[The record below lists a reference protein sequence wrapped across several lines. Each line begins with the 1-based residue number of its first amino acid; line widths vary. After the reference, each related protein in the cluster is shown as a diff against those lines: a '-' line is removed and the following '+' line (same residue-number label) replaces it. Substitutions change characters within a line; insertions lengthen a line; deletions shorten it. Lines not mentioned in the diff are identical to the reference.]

1 MAQVQA
7 PPAAIPAT
15 ISPLQTPVDEKRQYD
30 AFTQNK
36 VSDQTVWLQV
46 TDIPIPGTR
55 STQPPSEL
63 VFLRFR
69 DSEAEVKGFLN
80 RLPPIQE
87 NTARIYDHVVQEHL
101 EKAEGHHVQHS
112 TRMDRRLREHL
123 SAETG
128 RKFETWNA
136 WNVSKVSPFVDPYQ
150 TYVVRD
156 QWTSNL
162 QTQPPDESANK
173 PMEIG
178 TYDNNRVHRTLLQF
192 FPIQGDSL
200 LSEQSPSLQL
210 PALN

>member
-1 MAQVQA
+1 MAQVQV
-7 PPAAIPAT
+7 PLAAVQAT
-15 ISPLQTPVDEKRQYD
+15 TYPLQTPVDEKRQYD

-55 STQPPSEL
+55 STQQPSEL

-69 DSEAEVKGFLN
+69 DTEPEVKGLLS
-80 RLPPIQE
+80 RLPPIQG

-101 EKAEGHHVQHS
+101 EKADGHHVQHS

-128 RKFETWNA
+128 RQSETWDT
-136 WNVSKVSPFVDPYQ
+136 WNVSKVSPIVDPYQ

-162 QTQPPDESANK
+162 QTQTPGEFANK
-173 PMEIG
+173 PMEIS
-178 TYDNNRVHRTLLQF
+178 TYDGNRVHRTLLQF

-200 LSEQSPSLQL
+200 LGELDPSVHLL
-210 PALN
+210 ASN